1 MPMNIDDYK
10 QDILI
15 DMNNCGS
22 TCSDIEHVC
31 LERGVEK
38 GTEWLVEHLPALR
51 YTVERMLNYIFS
63 NGVAAGSQDENN
75 RLDRWM
81 YEGKNKTGATN
92 YSVLREAI
100 GQATVYGE
108 CGLRIID
115 GALYTYKTGYYG
127 ILYKQ
132 ERGYKE
138 VVAYYIREDEERVD
152 KELQKD
158 DWDKFREY
166 RDVYQWFSDQHL
178 ILLDPTEF
186 VNLRNTTAELH
197 GRSPFEYD
205 KLRVDLLLSV
215 YERLNYDIRYDGPG
229 RIIVRPKAGFVSD
242 EDNETSTSTV
252 IENTNSVAQEK
263 RYKDAMAEVRRVSTE
278 IKNSSSDSVI
288 ALSNGFEK
296 EIEHL
301 PRVTKATEFFGW
313 IDEEGTI
320 IAQLLGMSPV
330 LMETGKWSGNV
341 SMAAIIDNAML
352 NTIVPMRE
360 MFAIQFSQ
368 MIATE
373 VGVEKV
379 YFNKY
384 ELKQVADENDARMK
398 LSQAIMNLSYASKA
412 NPNGKIE
419 EVINGLAEVLGTS
432 THDDYG
438 NLRTLS

>member
-1 MPMNIDDYK
+1 MNIDDYK

-22 TCSDIEHVC
+22 TCSDIQHVC

-38 GTEWLVEHLPALR
+38 GVDWLVSHLPALR

-63 NGVAAGSQDENN
+63 NGVAAGSQEENN

-81 YEGKNKTGATN
+81 YEQKNPMSAPN

-108 CGLRIID
+108 CGLRMLN
-115 GALYTYKTGYYG
+115 GSLYIYKSGYYG
-127 ILYKQ
+127 ILYRQ
-132 ERGYKE
+132 TGGTTE

-152 KELQKD
+152 DDLQKD
-158 DWDKFREY
+158 DWDSFREY
-166 RDVYQWFSDQHL
+166 RDVYEWFRRKKL

-215 YERLNYDIRYDGPG
+215 YERLNYDIKYDGPG
-229 RIIVRPKAGFVSD
+229 RIIVRPKAGYVEG
-242 EDNETSTSTV
+242 EDNDTSTSTI
-252 IENTNSVAQEK
+252 IENTNTAAQEK
-263 RYKDAMAEVRRVSTE
+263 RYQKAMAEVRRVSTE

-296 EIEHL
+296 EIDHL

-330 LMETGKWSGNV
+330 LMETGRWSGNV

-360 MFAIQFSQ
+360 MYAIQFSK

-412 NPNGKIE
+412 NPNPQIE
-419 EVINGLAEVLGTS
+419 EVISGLAEVLGTS
-432 THDDYG
+432 THDTYG